1 MAEVNTNQNT
11 NTGDSNNNQ
20 VQNNTQQNTNQNN
33 QAQQNNTA
41 QNTQQV
47 QQNNAVQNT
56 QQVEQKDTLK
66 EFMEKNGIEDSEAL
80 SKFWADHKKAEDAKK
95 DDLTKANDTITS
107 LTKKLNEAVNRAVI
121 AEAKISAMKLGARP
135 ELVDDLVIV
144 AKSRAT
150 GDKTVETV
158 ISEIKGSDSGKF
170 YFVDE
175 SEQNNGTGNVTN
187 RKPGQVTNNQQNQN
201 RTNANSNAQN
211 NSNQNSGD
219 KYAGTIAERLFKNRK
234 QTVAK
239 SSYFKN

>member
-1 MAEVNTNQNT
+1 MADVNTNQNT
-11 NTGDSNNNQ
+11 NTGDNNQTQNNN
-20 VQNNTQQNTNQNN
+20 QQNTNQNN
-33 QAQQNNTA
+33 QVQQNNTV
-41 QNTQQV
+41 QNTQQ
-47 QQNNAVQNT
+47 N

-80 SKFWADHKKAEDAKK
+80 SKFWADHKKEEDAKK
-95 DDLTKANDTITS
+95 DDLTRANDTITN
-107 LTKKLNEAVNRAVI
+107 LTKKLSEAENRAVI

-150 GDKTVETV
+150 GDKTVEMV

-175 SEQNNGTGNVTN
+175 SEQNNGSGNVTN
-187 RKPGQVTNNQQNQN
+187 RKPGQSTNNQQNQN
-201 RTNANSNAQN
+201 RTNTNSNAQN

-234 QTVAK
+234 QTGAK

>member
-1 MAEVNTNQNT
+1 MADVNTNQNKST
-11 NTGDSNNNQ
+11 DSNNNQ

-33 QAQQNNTA
+33 Q
-41 QNTQQV
+41 V
-47 QQNNAVQNT
+47 EQNNAVQNT

-80 SKFWADHKKAEDAKK
+80 SKFWSDHKKAEDAKK
-95 DDLTKANDTITS
+95 DDLTRANDTITN

-170 YFVDE
+170 YFTDE
-175 SEQNNGTGNVTN
+175 SEQNNSNGNVTN
-187 RKPGQVTNNQQNQN
+187 RKPGQAANNQQNQN
-201 RTNANSNAQN
+201 RTNTNSNAQN

-234 QTVAK
+234 QTGAK

>member
-11 NTGDSNNNQ
+11 NTDSNNNQ

-33 QAQQNNTA
+33 QA
-41 QNTQQV
+41 

-80 SKFWADHKKAEDAKK
+80 SKFWEDHKKAEDAKK

-158 ISEIKGSDSGKF
+158 ISEIKGGDSGKF
-170 YFVDE
+170 YFTDE
-175 SEQNNGTGNVTN
+175 SEQNNSTGNVTN
-187 RKPGQVTNNQQNQN
+187 RKPGQATNNQQNQN
-201 RTNANSNAQN
+201 RTNVNSNAQN

-234 QTVAK
+234 QTGAK

>member
-1 MAEVNTNQNT
+1 MADVNTNQNT

-20 VQNNTQQNTNQNN
+20 TQNNTQQNTNQNN
-33 QAQQNNTA
+33 QAQQNNA
-41 QNTQQV
+41 
-47 QQNNAVQNT
+47 AQNT

-66 EFMEKNGIEDSEAL
+66 EFMEKNGIENSEAL
-80 SKFWADHKKAEDAKK
+80 SKFWEDHKKAEDAKK

-175 SEQNNGTGNVTN
+175 SEQNDGTGNVTN

-201 RTNANSNAQN
+201 RTNTNAQN
-211 NSNQNSGD
+211 NSSQNSGD

-234 QTVAK
+234 QTGTK

>member
-33 QAQQNNTA
+33 QA
-41 QNTQQV
+41 

-95 DDLTKANDTITS
+95 DDLTRANDTITS

-170 YFVDE
+170 YFTDE
-175 SEQNNGTGNVTN
+175 SEQNNSTGNVTN
-187 RKPGQVTNNQQNQN
+187 RKPRQVTNNQQNQN
-201 RTNANSNAQN
+201 RTNTNSNAQN

-219 KYAGTIAERLFKNRK
+219 KYAGTIAERLLKNRK
-234 QTVAK
+234 QTGAK

>member
-1 MAEVNTNQNT
+1 MADVNTNQNT
-11 NTGDSNNNQ
+11 NTGDNNQTQNNN
-20 VQNNTQQNTNQNN
+20 QQNTNQNN
-33 QAQQNNTA
+33 QVQQSNTA
-41 QNTQQV
+41 
-47 QQNNAVQNT
+47 QNT

-66 EFMEKNGIEDSEAL
+66 EFMEKNGIENSEAL
-80 SKFWADHKKAEDAKK
+80 SKFWEDHKKAEDAKK

-201 RTNANSNAQN
+201 RTNTNSNAQN
-211 NSNQNSGD
+211 NGNQNSGD

-234 QTVAK
+234 QTGAK

>member
-1 MAEVNTNQNT
+1 MADVNTNQST

-20 VQNNTQQNTNQNN
+20 AQNNTQQNTNQNN
-33 QAQQNNTA
+33 Q
-41 QNTQQV
+41 V
-47 QQNNAVQNT
+47 QQNNAAQNT

-80 SKFWADHKKAEDAKK
+80 SKFWSDHKKAEDAKK

-121 AEAKISAMKLGARP
+121 A
-135 ELVDDLVIV
+135 
-144 AKSRAT
+144 
-150 GDKTVETV
+150 
-158 ISEIKGSDSGKF
+158 SEIKGSDSGKF

-175 SEQNNGTGNVTN
+175 SEQNNSTGNVTN

-201 RTNANSNAQN
+201 RTSTNSNVQN
-211 NSNQNSGD
+211 NSSQNSGD

-234 QTVAK
+234 QTGAK
-239 SSYFKN
+239 SSYFKS

>member
-1 MAEVNTNQNT
+1 MADVNTNQNT
-11 NTGDSNNNQ
+11 NTDGNSQ
-20 VQNNTQQNTNQNN
+20 VQNNTQQNTSQNN
-33 QAQQNNTA
+33 QAQQNNA
-41 QNTQQV
+41 VQNTQQ
-47 QQNNAVQNT
+47 N

-95 DDLTKANDTITS
+95 DDLTRANDTITN
-107 LTKKLNEAVNRAVI
+107 LTKKLSEAVNRAVI

-170 YFVDE
+170 YFTDE

-187 RKPGQVTNNQQNQN
+187 RKPRQVTNNQQNQN
-201 RTNANSNAQN
+201 RTNTNSNAQN

-234 QTVAK
+234 QTGAK

>member
-1 MAEVNTNQNT
+1 MADVNTNQNT

-20 VQNNTQQNTNQNN
+20 AQNNTQQNTNQNN
-33 QAQQNNTA
+33 QAQQNDTV
-41 QNTQQV
+41 QNS
-47 QQNNAVQNT
+47 QQN

-66 EFMEKNGIEDSEAL
+66 EFLEKNGIEDSEAL
-80 SKFWADHKKAEDAKK
+80 SKFWSDHKKEEDAKK
-95 DDLTKANDTITS
+95 DDLTRANDTITN
-107 LTKKLNEAVNRAVI
+107 LTKKLSEAENRAVI

-170 YFVDE
+170 YFADE
-175 SEQNNGTGNVTN
+175 SEQNNKNGNVTN
-187 RKPGQVTNNQQNQN
+187 RKPGQETNNQQNQN
-201 RTNANSNAQN
+201 RTNTNSNAQN

-234 QTVAK
+234 QTGAK

>member
-1 MAEVNTNQNT
+1 MADVNTNQNKST
-11 NTGDSNNNQ
+11 DSNNNQ

-33 QAQQNNTA
+33 QVEQS
-41 QNTQQV
+41 
-47 QQNNAVQNT
+47 NAVQNT

-80 SKFWADHKKAEDAKK
+80 SKFWSDHKKAEDAKK
-95 DDLTKANDTITS
+95 DDLTRANDTITN
-107 LTKKLNEAVNRAVI
+107 LTKKLSEAENRAVI

-158 ISEIKGSDSGKF
+158 ISEIKSSDSGKF

-201 RTNANSNAQN
+201 RTSTNRNAQN

-234 QTVAK
+234 QTGAK

>member
-1 MAEVNTNQNT
+1 MADVNTNQNT
-11 NTGDSNNNQ
+11 NTGDNNQTQNNN
-20 VQNNTQQNTNQNN
+20 QQNTNQNN
-33 QAQQNNTA
+33 QVQQNNT
-41 QNTQQV
+41 
-47 QQNNAVQNT
+47 VQNT

-80 SKFWADHKKAEDAKK
+80 SKFWSDHKKAEDAKK
-95 DDLTKANDTITS
+95 DDLTRANDTITN

-170 YFVDE
+170 YFTDE
-175 SEQNNGTGNVTN
+175 SEQNNSNGNVTN
-187 RKPGQVTNNQQNQN
+187 RKPGQAANNQQNQN
-201 RTNANSNAQN
+201 RTNTNSNAQN

-234 QTVAK
+234 QTGAK

>member
-1 MAEVNTNQNT
+1 MADVNTNQNT

-20 VQNNTQQNTNQNN
+20 TQNNTQQNTNQNN

-41 QNTQQV
+41 
-47 QQNNAVQNT
+47 QNT

-80 SKFWADHKKAEDAKK
+80 SRFWSDHKKAEDAKK

-107 LTKKLNEAVNRAVI
+107 LTKKLNEAENRAVI

-170 YFVDE
+170 YFADE
-175 SEQNNGTGNVTN
+175 SEQNNGNGNVTN
-187 RKPGQVTNNQQNQN
+187 RKPGQAVNSHQSQN
-201 RTNANSNAQN
+201 RTNTNSNAQN

-234 QTVAK
+234 QTGAK

>member
-11 NTGDSNNNQ
+11 NTDSNNNQ

-33 QAQQNNTA
+33 QA
-41 QNTQQV
+41 

-66 EFMEKNGIEDSEAL
+66 EFMEKNGIDDADAL
-80 SKFWADHKKAEDAKK
+80 SKFWEDHKKAEDAKK

-170 YFVDE
+170 YFADE
-175 SEQNNGTGNVTN
+175 SEQNNSTGNVTN
-187 RKPGQVTNNQQNQN
+187 RKPRQVTNNQQNQN

-234 QTVAK
+234 QTGAK

>member
-20 VQNNTQQNTNQNN
+20 VQNNTQQNTDQNN
-33 QAQQNNTA
+33 
-41 QNTQQV
+41 QV

-80 SKFWADHKKAEDAKK
+80 SKFWSDHKKAEDAKK
-95 DDLTKANDTITS
+95 DDLTRANDTITN
-107 LTKKLNEAVNRAVI
+107 LTKKLNEVTNRAII

-175 SEQNNGTGNVTN
+175 SEQNDGTGNVTN

-201 RTNANSNAQN
+201 RTNTNSNVQN
-211 NSNQNSGD
+211 NSSQNSGD

-234 QTVAK
+234 QTGAK

>member
-1 MAEVNTNQNT
+1 
-11 NTGDSNNNQ
+11 
-20 VQNNTQQNTNQNN
+20 
-33 QAQQNNTA
+33 
-41 QNTQQV
+41 
-47 QQNNAVQNT
+47 
-56 QQVEQKDTLK
+56 
-66 EFMEKNGIEDSEAL
+66 MEKNGIEDSEAL
-80 SKFWADHKKAEDAKK
+80 SKFWSDHKKEEDAKK
-95 DDLTKANDTITS
+95 DDLTRANDTITN

-144 AKSRAT
+144 AKSRTT

-170 YFVDE
+170 YFADE
-175 SEQNNGTGNVTN
+175 SEQNNSTGNVTN
-187 RKPGQVTNNQQNQN
+187 RKPGQATNNQQNQN
-201 RTNANSNAQN
+201 RTNTNSNAQN

-234 QTVAK
+234 QTGAK

>member
-1 MAEVNTNQNT
+1 MEDVNTNQNKST
-11 NTGDSNNNQ
+11 DSNNNQ

-33 QAQQNNTA
+33 QA
-41 QNTQQV
+41 

-80 SKFWADHKKAEDAKK
+80 SKFWEDHKKAEDAKK
-95 DDLTKANDTITS
+95 DDLTKANDTIAS

-170 YFVDE
+170 YFTDE
-175 SEQNNGTGNVTN
+175 SEQNNSTGNVTN
-187 RKPGQVTNNQQNQN
+187 RKPGQATNNQQNQN
-201 RTNANSNAQN
+201 RTNTNSNAQN

-234 QTVAK
+234 QTGAK
-239 SSYFKN
+239 SSYFKY

>member
-1 MAEVNTNQNT
+1 MADVNTNQNT
-11 NTGDSNNNQ
+11 NTGDNNQTQNNN
-20 VQNNTQQNTNQNN
+20 QQNTNQNN
-33 QAQQNNTA
+33 QVQQSNTA
-41 QNTQQV
+41 
-47 QQNNAVQNT
+47 QNT

-66 EFMEKNGIEDSEAL
+66 EFMEKNGIENSEAL
-80 SKFWADHKKAEDAKK
+80 SKFWEDHKKAEDAKK

-201 RTNANSNAQN
+201 RTNTNSNAQN

-234 QTVAK
+234 QTGAK

>member
-1 MAEVNTNQNT
+1 MADVNTNQNT
-11 NTGDSNNNQ
+11 NTGDNNQ
-20 VQNNTQQNTNQNN
+20 TQNNTQQNTNQNN
-33 QAQQNNTA
+33 QAQQNNT
-41 QNTQQV
+41 T
-47 QQNNAVQNT
+47 QNT

-80 SKFWADHKKAEDAKK
+80 SRFWSDHKKAEDAKK

-107 LTKKLNEAVNRAVI
+107 LTKKLNEVTDRAII

-187 RKPGQVTNNQQNQN
+187 RKPGQVTNNQQSQN
-201 RTNANSNAQN
+201 RISTNSNAQN

-234 QTVAK
+234 QTGAK

>member
-33 QAQQNNTA
+33 QAQQNN
-41 QNTQQV
+41 
-47 QQNNAVQNT
+47 AVQNN

-80 SKFWADHKKAEDAKK
+80 SKFWEDHKKAEDAKK
-95 DDLTKANDTITS
+95 DDLTRANDTITN
-107 LTKKLNEAVNRAVI
+107 LTKKLNEAENRAVI

-175 SEQNNGTGNVTN
+175 FEQNNGTGNVTN
-187 RKPGQVTNNQQNQN
+187 RKPGQATNNQQNQN
-201 RTNANSNAQN
+201 RANTNSNAQN

-234 QTVAK
+234 QTGAK

>member
-11 NTGDSNNNQ
+11 NTDSNNNQ

-33 QAQQNNTA
+33 QA
-41 QNTQQV
+41 

-80 SKFWADHKKAEDAKK
+80 SKFWSDHKKAEDAKK
-95 DDLTKANDTITS
+95 DDLTKANDTIAS

-170 YFVDE
+170 YFTDE
-175 SEQNNGTGNVTN
+175 SEQNNSNGNVTN
-187 RKPGQVTNNQQNQN
+187 RKPGQAANNQQNQN
-201 RTNANSNAQN
+201 RTSTNSNAQN

-234 QTVAK
+234 QTGAK

>member
-1 MAEVNTNQNT
+1 MADVNTNQNKST
-11 NTGDSNNNQ
+11 DSNNNQ

-33 QAQQNNTA
+33 Q
-41 QNTQQV
+41 V
-47 QQNNAVQNT
+47 EQNNAVQNT

-80 SKFWADHKKAEDAKK
+80 SKFWSDHKKAEDAKK
-95 DDLTKANDTITS
+95 DDLTRANDTITN
-107 LTKKLNEAVNRAVI
+107 LTKKLSEAENRAVI

-170 YFVDE
+170 YFTDE
-175 SEQNNGTGNVTN
+175 SEQNNSNGNVTN
-187 RKPGQVTNNQQNQN
+187 RKPGQAANNQQNQN
-201 RTNANSNAQN
+201 RTNTNSNAQN

-234 QTVAK
+234 QTGAK

>member
-1 MAEVNTNQNT
+1 MEEVNTNQNT
-11 NTGDSNNNQ
+11 NTDGNSQ
-20 VQNNTQQNTNQNN
+20 AQNNTQQNTNQNN
-33 QAQQNNTA
+33 QEQQNNTA
-41 QNTQQV
+41 
-47 QQNNAVQNT
+47 QNT

-95 DDLTKANDTITS
+95 DDLTRANDTITN

-187 RKPGQVTNNQQNQN
+187 RKPRQVTNNQQNQN
-201 RTNANSNAQN
+201 RTNTNSNAQN

-234 QTVAK
+234 QTGAK

>member
-1 MAEVNTNQNT
+1 MADVNTNQNT
-11 NTGDSNNNQ
+11 NTGDSNNNH
-20 VQNNTQQNTNQNN
+20 VQNNIQQNTNQSN
-33 QAQQNNTA
+33 QT
-41 QNTQQV
+41 
-47 QQNNAVQNT
+47 QQNNAAQNIQQN

-66 EFMEKNGIEDSEAL
+66 EFMEKNGIEDSGAL
-80 SKFWADHKKAEDAKK
+80 SKFWSDHKKAEDAKK
-95 DDLTKANDTITS
+95 DDLTKANDTITN
-107 LTKKLNEAVNRAVI
+107 LTKKLSEAENRAVI

-170 YFVDE
+170 YFME
-175 SEQNNGTGNVTN
+175 ETEQNNGNSNVTN
-187 RKPGQVTNNQQNQN
+187 RKPGQTINNKQNQN
-201 RTNANSNAQN
+201 RTNTNSNAQN
-211 NSNQNSGD
+211 NGNQNSGD

-234 QTVAK
+234 QTGAK

>member
-1 MAEVNTNQNT
+1 MADVNTNQNT
-11 NTGDSNNNQ
+11 NTGDNNQ

-33 QAQQNNTA
+33 Q
-41 QNTQQV
+41 V
-47 QQNNAVQNT
+47 QQNNAVQNI
-56 QQVEQKDTLK
+56 QQNQQAEQKDTLK

-107 LTKKLNEAVNRAVI
+107 LTKKLNEVTNRAII

-175 SEQNNGTGNVTN
+175 SEQNDGTGNVTN

-201 RTNANSNAQN
+201 RTSTNSNAQN

-219 KYAGTIAERLFKNRK
+219 KYTGTIAERLFKNRK
-234 QTVAK
+234 QTGAK

>member
-1 MAEVNTNQNT
+1 MADVNTNQNT
-11 NTGDSNNNQ
+11 NTGDNNQ

-33 QAQQNNTA
+33 Q
-41 QNTQQV
+41 V
-47 QQNNAVQNT
+47 EQNNAVQNT

-80 SKFWADHKKAEDAKK
+80 SKFWSDHKKAEDAKK

-175 SEQNNGTGNVTN
+175 SEQNSGNGNVTN
-187 RKPGQVTNNQQNQN
+187 RKPGQKTNNQQNQN
-201 RTNANSNAQN
+201 RTNTNAQN

-234 QTVAK
+234 QTGAK

>member
-11 NTGDSNNNQ
+11 NTGDNNQ
-20 VQNNTQQNTNQNN
+20 TQNSTQQNTNQNN
-33 QAQQNNTA
+33 QVQQNNAA
-41 QNTQQV
+41 QNTQQ
-47 QQNNAVQNT
+47 N

-107 LTKKLNEAVNRAVI
+107 LTKKLNEAENRAVI

-175 SEQNNGTGNVTN
+175 SEQNNGSGNVTN
-187 RKPGQVTNNQQNQN
+187 RKPGQVANNQQNQN
-201 RTNANSNAQN
+201 RTNTNSNAQN

-234 QTVAK
+234 SAGTK

>member
-1 MAEVNTNQNT
+1 MADVNTNQNT
-11 NTGDSNNNQ
+11 NTGDNNQTQNNN
-20 VQNNTQQNTNQNN
+20 QQNTNQNN
-33 QAQQNNTA
+33 QVQQNNTE
-41 QNTQQV
+41 
-47 QQNNAVQNT
+47 QNT

-66 EFMEKNGIEDSEAL
+66 EFLEKNGIEDSEAL
-80 SKFWADHKKAEDAKK
+80 SKFWSDHKKAEDAKK
-95 DDLTKANDTITS
+95 DDLTRANDTITN
-107 LTKKLNEAVNRAVI
+107 LTKKLNEAENRAVI

-201 RTNANSNAQN
+201 RTNTNSNAQN
-211 NSNQNSGD
+211 NGNQNSGD

-234 QTVAK
+234 QIGAK

>member
-1 MAEVNTNQNT
+1 MADVNTNQNT
-11 NTGDSNNNQ
+11 NTGDNNQ

-33 QAQQNNTA
+33 Q
-41 QNTQQV
+41 V
-47 QQNNAVQNT
+47 EQNNAVQNT

-80 SKFWADHKKAEDAKK
+80 SKFWSDHKKAEDAKK
-95 DDLTKANDTITS
+95 DDLTRANDTITN

-158 ISEIKGSDSGKF
+158 ISEIKSSDSGKF

-175 SEQNNGTGNVTN
+175 SEQNNGIGNVTN
-187 RKPGQVTNNQQNQN
+187 RKPGQATNSQQNQN
-201 RTNANSNAQN
+201 RTNTNSNAQN

-234 QTVAK
+234 QTGAK

>member
-1 MAEVNTNQNT
+1 MADVNTNQNT
-11 NTGDSNNNQ
+11 NTDGNSH
-20 VQNNTQQNTNQNN
+20 VQNDTQQNTNQNN
-33 QAQQNNTA
+33 Q
-41 QNTQQV
+41 V
-47 QQNNAVQNT
+47 QQNNAVQNI
-56 QQVEQKDTLK
+56 QQNQQAEQKDTLK

-80 SKFWADHKKAEDAKK
+80 SKFWSDHKKAEDAKK

-175 SEQNNGTGNVTN
+175 SEQNNSNGNVTN
-187 RKPGQVTNNQQNQN
+187 RKPGQAANGQQNQN
-201 RTNANSNAQN
+201 RTSTNSNAQN

-234 QTVAK
+234 QTGAK

>member
-1 MAEVNTNQNT
+1 MADVNTNQNT

-20 VQNNTQQNTNQNN
+20 VQNNIQQNTNQNN

-47 QQNNAVQNT
+47 
-56 QQVEQKDTLK
+56 EQKDTLK
-66 EFMEKNGIEDSEAL
+66 EFMEKNGIDDADAL
-80 SKFWADHKKAEDAKK
+80 SKFWEDHKKAEDAKK
-95 DDLTKANDTITS
+95 DDLTKANDTITN
-107 LTKKLNEAVNRAVI
+107 LTKKLNEVTNRAII

-175 SEQNNGTGNVTN
+175 SEQNNGNGNVTN
-187 RKPGQVTNNQQNQN
+187 RKPGQAINNQQSQN
-201 RTNANSNAQN
+201 RTSTNSNAQN

-234 QTVAK
+234 QTGAK

>member
-1 MAEVNTNQNT
+1 MADVNTNQNT
-11 NTGDSNNNQ
+11 NTDGNSQ
-20 VQNNTQQNTNQNN
+20 AQNDTQQNTNQNN
-33 QAQQNNTA
+33 Q
-41 QNTQQV
+41 V
-47 QQNNAVQNT
+47 QQNNAVQNIQQN

-66 EFMEKNGIEDSEAL
+66 EFMEKNGIENSEAL
-80 SKFWADHKKAEDAKK
+80 SKFWSDHKKAEDAKK
-95 DDLTKANDTITS
+95 DDLTRANDTITN

-170 YFVDE
+170 YFTDE
-175 SEQNNGTGNVTN
+175 SEQNNSNGNVTN
-187 RKPGQVTNNQQNQN
+187 RKPGQAANNQQNQN
-201 RTNANSNAQN
+201 RTNTNSNAQN

-234 QTVAK
+234 QTGAK

>member
-1 MAEVNTNQNT
+1 MADVNTNQNT
-11 NTGDSNNNQ
+11 NTDGNSQ
-20 VQNNTQQNTNQNN
+20 VQNDTQQNTNQNN
-33 QAQQNNTA
+33 Q
-41 QNTQQV
+41 V
-47 QQNNAVQNT
+47 QQNNAVQNI
-56 QQVEQKDTLK
+56 QQNQQAEQKDTLK

-170 YFVDE
+170 YFTDE
-175 SEQNNGTGNVTN
+175 SEQNNSTGNVTN
-187 RKPGQVTNNQQNQN
+187 RKPGQATNNQQSQN
-201 RTNANSNAQN
+201 RTGTNSNAQN
-211 NSNQNSGD
+211 NSNQNSDD

-234 QTVAK
+234 QTGAK

>member
-1 MAEVNTNQNT
+1 MADVNTNQNKST
-11 NTGDSNNNQ
+11 DSNNNQ

-33 QAQQNNTA
+33 QVQQNNTA
-41 QNTQQV
+41 
-47 QQNNAVQNT
+47 QNT

-80 SKFWADHKKAEDAKK
+80 SKFWSDHKKAEDAKK
-95 DDLTKANDTITS
+95 DDLTRANDTITN
-107 LTKKLNEAVNRAVI
+107 LTKKLSEAENRAVI

-158 ISEIKGSDSGKF
+158 ISEIKSSDSGKF

-175 SEQNNGTGNVTN
+175 SEQNNGNGNVTN
-187 RKPGQVTNNQQNQN
+187 RKPGQAVNSHQSQN
-201 RTNANSNAQN
+201 RISTNSNVQN

-234 QTVAK
+234 QTGAK